1 MYRMCLKYQIRLVS
15 FETEH
20 ADVHDCHIVHYFSQ
34 NLVFDSQ
41 NMNIFVM

>member
-1 MYRMCLKYQIRLVS
+1 MFRMCLNYQINLVS

-20 ADVHDCHIVHYFSQ
+20 VDVHDCYILDYFFQ
-34 NLVFDSQ
+34 NLVFDVQ